1 MENGAAYLPLLADI
15 IVGIALLIA
24 LIIGAK
30 RGLLKSLISVAV
42 IGLSL
47 LGATWCAKNLT
58 EPISQ
63 WIMPKI
69 EKRIIQGSPLANLNL
84 KVPDFLNGLLENL
97 QETGHTFLAEKI
109 GELVRPVV
117 YAAVYLVAFL
127 LLLVLLRL
135 VGKLLR
141 IMEKLPILKT
151 CNRLGG
157 AVLGLAGGA
166 VIVSVILWAAGRF
179 NWLPPEA
186 LQDSYFAKYFTAGMW
201 IHNAM

>member
-1 MENGAAYLPLLADI
+1 MTSAVDLSLLADI
-15 IVGIALLIA
+15 VVGIALLIA

-42 IGLSL
+42 IGVSL
-47 LGATWCAKNLT
+47 LGATLSASYLT
-58 EPISQ
+58 DPVSQ
-63 WIMPKI
+63 WIMPQI
-69 EKRIIQGSPLANLNL
+69 EKRLEPASLFDAVHLQ
-84 KVPDFLNGLLENL
+84 VPNFLSG
-97 QETGHTFLAEKI
+97 LAEKLQGAGQGFLLDRI
-109 GELVRPVV
+109 TELVRPVI
-117 YAAVYLVAFL
+117 YAAIYLITFL

-151 CNRLGG
+151 CNKLGG

-166 VIVSVILWAAGRF
+166 VIISVILWAAGRF
-179 NWLPPEA
+179 NWLPPEV
-186 LQDSYFAKYFTAGMW
+186 LENSYFAKYFTAGMW